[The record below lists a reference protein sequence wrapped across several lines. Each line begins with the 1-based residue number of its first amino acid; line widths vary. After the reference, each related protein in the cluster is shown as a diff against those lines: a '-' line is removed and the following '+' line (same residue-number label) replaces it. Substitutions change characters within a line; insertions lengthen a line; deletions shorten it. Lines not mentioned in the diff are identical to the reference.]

1 MNLPE
6 VQSIITV
13 DPMEETAA
21 LEHLKARIL
30 RIVPP
35 GSIYMEILQ
44 KIHSMEWSIKTDT
57 CSVSCTV
64 KPRMRFNRG
73 FIDEYCGE
81 DHHLLMVMLH
91 ELDHVLYGHNMLF
104 PESGIAHNIA
114 FDAVIN
120 ASLSRK
126 FPFPVQDN
134 FFFRFYDGGLFPE
147 ILLYP
152 PADWDNP
159 EPDSFFREVEVTCL
173 SEQLGDIPATRVILL
188 RDKLYNGEDTV
199 SYRDV
204 LDLLLSIAFKKQ
216 PVLIG
221 SHGQSDSGA
230 GQGGILRGT
239 DLEDKKT
246 RGKFLQELRKVL
258 VRAGVYTSNPSSPPF
273 LALMEEERQSQSVLP
288 DGHDRTAAAKEQLM
302 GVKPLLYNSN
312 APTRIPG
319 WTSAPAAH
327 VYLDVSGSM
336 TDDLPWICGA
346 LLPLERVGACRLF
359 LFSTEVA
366 PYSGKGNDA
375 NGLYTTCGTDVN
387 CVFKHLLD
395 MPPGKQPNKV
405 VLLTDGL
412 FYPPKNSLLGQIKK
426 RCITVHGA
434 ITHSGTLDPTQT
446 FARTTTRMP
455 HYK

>member
-30 RIVPP
+30 RIVPA
-35 GSIYMEILQ
+35 GTIYMEILQ
-44 KIHSMEWSIKTDT
+44 KIQSMEWSIKTDT

-64 KPRMRFNRG
+64 QPRMRFNRE
-73 FIDEYCGE
+73 FMDKYCAE

-104 PESGIAHNIA
+104 PESDIAHNIA

-216 PVLIG
+216 PVLVG
-221 SHGQSDSGA
+221 SHGQISPGA
-230 GQGGILRGT
+230 GQGGILRGM
-239 DLEDKKT
+239 DREEKKL
-246 RGKFLQELRKVL
+246 RGKFLQDLRKVL
-258 VRAGVYTSNPSSPPF
+258 VRAGVYRAKPASCQFP
-273 LALMEEERQSQSVLP
+273 ALIDDVRQLQSVLP
-288 DGHDRTAAAKEQLM
+288 DRRDRTVAAKELLL
-302 GVKPLLYNSN
+302 GTTPLLYNTTSPARVPGH
-312 APTRIPG
+312 APVR
-319 WTSAPAAH
+319 AAH

-346 LLPLERVGACRLF
+346 LLPLEKAGACRLF

-375 NGLYTTCGTDVN
+375 NGLYTTYGTDVN